1 MFYLLIGG
9 GFGNLLTKERESR
22 SIILIRALSPPH
34 MMTLFKISML
44 VVFAIIKSMH
54 FSSFSSFSERFT
66 RQSKPSDDNNNT
78 YDCQKQ
84 TSTNYLVANFLF
96 KLIFLPE
103 RIQCY
108 SSLTLFK
115 SPGISVFANGQIL
128 QFPRPIVTRLTGNC
142 FVLAFRRVSSC
153 INLMA
158 FMGLLFLFWVSR
170 SPVEQSQTNMLPSL
184 LLMVTMNLES
194 GEKRA

>member
-9 GFGNLLTKERESR
+9 GLGNLLKRERDSK
-22 SIILIRALSPPH
+22 SIILMRALSPPH
-34 MMTLFKISML
+34 IITLFNVSML
-44 VVFAIIKSMH
+44 VVLVIIKSMH

-66 RQSKPSDDNNNT
+66 RQSNPSDDSNSI

-96 KLIFLPE
+96 KLICRPE

-115 SPGISVFANGQIL
+115 SPGISGLANDQTL

-142 FVLAFRRVSSC
+142 FLLGLQMISSC
-153 INLMA
+153 MNLMA
-158 FMGLLFLFWVSR
+158 FTGLLFLF
-170 SPVEQSQTNMLPSL
+170 
-184 LLMVTMNLES
+184 
-194 GEKRA
+194 